1 MEKGGKIKLHLEQ
14 TRVMN
19 PNIMPQWMAYI
30 PTEKQYH
37 NKHHCVLSKLAIIL
51 TSLSKLS

>member
-37 NKHHCVLSKLAIIL
+37 NNHHCVLSKLAIKL